1 MTAMHPLQNLTHGGS
16 DALGTAQFDFST
28 NANACGPCPYV
39 VQAVQAVDAAHYPDP
54 AYTQLR
60 GQLAQWHAVEPAR
73 VLLAASASEF
83 IFRFTAWAVHNSVV
97 DVLLPVHGY
106 GDYPRAA
113 NAFGLR
119 SALRAGSSTLAWACE
134 PSSPLGQSSQDVG
147 TLLNSGA
154 TVVLDRAY
162 EPLRLQGALSL
173 TAQQIDQVWQ
183 LWSPNKAL
191 GMTGV
196 RAAYAIAPQDSA
208 NQSAQL
214 NALCPSW
221 PIGAHG
227 VAMLAAWVQPQVQ
240 RWVAS
245 SLVALRE
252 WKSRQL
258 ALCIA
263 MGWECLPSDTN
274 FFCTRPGQELPLQ
287 ALRVRG
293 IKLRDCT
300 SFGLPQ
306 HWRLSVQPPAAQDA
320 LALAMK
326 ELT

>member
-1 MTAMHPLQNLTHGGS
+1 MTAMASVQNLAHGGP
-16 DALGTAQFDFST
+16 DTQGVAQFDFST
-28 NANACGPCPYV
+28 NANACGPCPHV
-39 VQAVQAVDAAHYPDP
+39 AQAVQAVDVAHYPDP

-60 GQLAQWHAVEPAR
+60 DQLAQWHAVEPAR

-83 IFRFTAWAVHNSVV
+83 IFRFTAWAVHYGVV
-97 DVLLPVHGY
+97 DALLPVHGY
-106 GDYPRAA
+106 GDYARAA
-113 NAFGLR
+113 DACGLHSTAQT
-119 SALRAGSSTLAWACE
+119 SASTLAWACE
-134 PSSPLGQSSQDVG
+134 PSSPLGQSSEDAG
-147 TLLNSGA
+147 TLLNCGA

-173 TAQQIDQVWQ
+173 TAQQIDHVWQ

-196 RAAYAIAPQDSA
+196 RAAYAIAPQEA
-208 NQSAQL
+208 AKQCAQL

-240 RWVAS
+240 QWVAS
-245 SLVALRE
+245 SLVTLRE

-263 MGWECLPSDTN
+263 MGWECLPSGTN
-274 FFCTRPGQELPLQ
+274 FFCTRPGQELPVQ
-287 ALRVRG
+287 ALRARG

-300 SFGLPQ
+300 SFGLLQ